1 MKQAEEVLAAI
12 DPEIKMIIVTCGN
25 PLTQVPDSS
34 IVEKAFSSVST
45 LVVMEQFMTD
55 TAQLADY
62 VLPTTT
68 SFEEEDIYYS
78 SMYHHYVNY
87 GPKLVSAPGEGK
99 SDLWIWT
106 QLAQRLGFGDDFK
119 FSREQLLEMSLQS
132 LAEKGKTL
140 GVPWQDFQ
148 FKTTSG
154 KYEFTTMNKGEEG
167 KLKLAVPEESKW
179 NNPELAEKFPYNLL
193 TIHPLR
199 SNHSQNYHLFS
210 KAPQLKIEA
219 AKNIAADKHLE
230 DGDLVRVWNNRG
242 EVKGYLSI
250 LPKAHPNSINIDEG
264 IWRQFGGSVNNLTSS
279 RESDNGLGSTLYDC
293 LVNIEKV
300 N

>member
-1 MKQAEEVLAAI
+1 
-12 DPEIKMIIVTCGN
+12 
-25 PLTQVPDSS
+25 
-34 IVEKAFSSVST
+34 
-45 LVVMEQFMTD
+45 
-55 TAQLADY
+55 
-62 VLPTTT
+62 
-68 SFEEEDIYYS
+68 
-78 SMYHHYVNY
+78 
-87 GPKLVSAPGEGK
+87 
-99 SDLWIWT
+99 
-106 QLAQRLGFGDDFK
+106 
-119 FSREQLLEMSLQS
+119 
-132 LAEKGKTL
+132 
-140 GVPWQDFQ
+140 
-148 FKTTSG
+148 
-154 KYEFTTMNKGEEG
+154 MNKGEEG